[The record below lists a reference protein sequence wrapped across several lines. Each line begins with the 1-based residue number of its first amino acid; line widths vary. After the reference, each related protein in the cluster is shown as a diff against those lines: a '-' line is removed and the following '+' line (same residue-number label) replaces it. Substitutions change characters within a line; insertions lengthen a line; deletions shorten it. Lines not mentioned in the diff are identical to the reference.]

1 MVKIEIIVDSDDDD
15 AVDDDVKVDDYR
27 DVDFNV
33 NMMIMMLL

>member
-1 MVKIEIIVDSDDDD
+1 MMKIEMIVDSDDD